1 MSKEGFVNIHG
12 KEYKTV
18 AKRVQ
23 EFRENKVSNLWTI
36 ATEVIKLDDE
46 QVLIK
51 ATILNDDGRVI
62 ATGHGHEVK
71 SASQINRTSYVEN
84 AETSAI
90 GRALACLGL
99 GGTEFASADEVA
111 NAIYQQNNAK
121 PTIKKPE
128 SITPLAGAGSSLTE
142 DVKQWVIDEAM
153 EIIADIE
160 SGNIEAAH
168 DRASLITDQE
178 QKMFLWSK
186 LGSKERGAIKRYAES
201 LKEKQNV

>member
-1 MSKEGFVNIHG
+1 MSKEGFVSIHG

-23 EFRENKVSNLWTI
+23 EFRESNISRFWTI
-36 ATEVIKLDDE
+36 TTDVIKLDDD

-51 ATILNDDGRVI
+51 AIILNDDGRVI

-111 NAIYQQNNAK
+111 NAIHQQKTVHA
-121 PTIKKPE
+121 PTQ
-128 SITPLAGAGSSLTE
+128 SITPTAGALDNFNSAEKELIAQFAEDITE
-142 DVKQWVIDEAM
+142 FVKSGDVATACSNM
-153 EIIADIE
+153 ETLENEEKLAVWALLDSKTRSTLKKHKE
-160 SGNIEAAH
+160 S
-168 DRASLITDQE
+168 
-178 QKMFLWSK
+178 K
-186 LGSKERGAIKRYAES
+186 
-201 LKEKQNV
+201 

>member
-23 EFRENKVSNLWTI
+23 EFRASYPTWSIMTDVVKI
-36 ATEVIKLDDE
+36 DDE

-51 ATILNDDGRVI
+51 AQIINPESKII
-62 ATGHGHEVK
+62 ATGHGHELRA
-71 SASQINRTSYVEN
+71 SSQINRTSYVEN

-111 NAIYQQNNAK
+111 NAIHQQKTVHA
-121 PTIKKPE
+121 PTQ
-128 SITPLAGAGSSLTE
+128 SITPTAGALDNFNAAEKELIAQFAEDITE
-142 DVKQWVIDEAM
+142 LVKSNDVATAASNM
-153 EIIADIE
+153 GTLE
-160 SGNIEAAH
+160 SEEKVAVWALL
-168 DRASLITDQE
+168 D
-178 QKMFLWSK
+178 SK
-186 LGSKERGAIKRYAES
+186 TRSTLKAF
-201 LKEKQNV
+201 KEKK

>member
-23 EFRENKVSNLWTI
+23 EFRASYPTWSIMTDVVKI
-36 ATEVIKLDDE
+36 DDE

-51 ATILNDDGRVI
+51 AQIINPESKII
-62 ATGHGHEVK
+62 ATGHGHELRA
-71 SASQINRTSYVEN
+71 SSQINRTSYVEN

-111 NAIYQQNNAK
+111 NAIHQQKTVHA
-121 PTIKKPE
+121 PTQ
-128 SITPLAGAGSSLTE
+128 SITPTAGALDNFNAAEKELIAQFAE
-142 DVKQWVIDEAM
+142 DVADLVKSGDVSTACSNM
-153 EIIADIE
+153 ETLENEEKLAVWALLD
-160 SGNIEAAH
+160 
-168 DRASLITDQE
+168 
-178 QKMFLWSK
+178 SK
-186 LGSKERGAIKRYAES
+186 TRSTLKAF
-201 LKEKQNV
+201 KEKK

>member
-23 EFRENKVSNLWTI
+23 EFRASYPTWSIMTDVVKI
-36 ATEVIKLDDE
+36 DDE

-51 ATILNDDGRVI
+51 AQIINPESKII
-62 ATGHGHEVK
+62 ATGHGHELRA
-71 SASQINRTSYVEN
+71 SSQINRTSYVEN

-111 NAIYQQNNAK
+111 NAIHQQKTVHA
-121 PTIKKPE
+121 PTQ
-128 SITPLAGAGSSLTE
+128 SITPTAGALDNFSAAEKELIAQFAEDITE
-142 DVKQWVIDEAM
+142 LVKSGDVATAASNM
-153 EIIADIE
+153 GTLE
-160 SGNIEAAH
+160 SEEKVAVWALL
-168 DRASLITDQE
+168 D
-178 QKMFLWSK
+178 SK
-186 LGSKERGAIKRYAES
+186 TRSTLKAF
-201 LKEKQNV
+201 KEKK

>member
-1 MSKEGFVNIHG
+1 MSKEGFVSIHG

-23 EFRENKVSNLWTI
+23 EFRESNISRFWTI
-36 ATEVIKLDDE
+36 TTDVIKLDDD

-51 ATILNDDGRVI
+51 AIILNDDGRVI

-111 NAIYQQNNAK
+111 NAIHQQKTVHA
-121 PTIKKPE
+121 PTQ
-128 SITPLAGAGSSLTE
+128 SITPTAGALDNFNSAEKELIAQFAEDITELVKSGDVATACGNMETLENEEKLACWSLLSSE
-142 DVKQWVIDEAM
+142 VR
-153 EIIADIE
+153 
-160 SGNIEAAH
+160 S
-168 DRASLITDQE
+168 
-178 QKMFLWSK
+178 
-186 LGSKERGAIKRYAES
+186 AIKKFKKS
-201 LKEKQNV
+201 

>member
-23 EFRENKVSNLWTI
+23 EFRASYPTWSIMTDVVKI
-36 ATEVIKLDDE
+36 DDE

-51 ATILNDDGRVI
+51 AQIINPESKII
-62 ATGHGHEVK
+62 ATGHGHELRA
-71 SASQINRTSYVEN
+71 SSQINRTSYVEN

-111 NAIYQQNNAK
+111 NAIHQQKTVHA
-121 PTIKKPE
+121 PTQ
-128 SITPLAGAGSSLTE
+128 SITPTAGALDNFSAAEKELIAQFAE
-142 DVKQWVIDEAM
+142 DIAELVKSGDVATAASNM
-153 EIIADIE
+153 GTLE
-160 SGNIEAAH
+160 SEEKVAVWALL
-168 DRASLITDQE
+168 D
-178 QKMFLWSK
+178 SK
-186 LGSKERGAIKRYAES
+186 TRSTLKAF
-201 LKEKQNV
+201 KEKK

>member
-23 EFRENKVSNLWTI
+23 EFRASYPTWSIMTDVVKI
-36 ATEVIKLDDE
+36 DDE

-51 ATILNDDGRVI
+51 AQIINPESKII
-62 ATGHGHEVK
+62 ATGHGHELRA
-71 SASQINRTSYVEN
+71 SSQINRTSYVEN

-111 NAIYQQNNAK
+111 NAIHQQKTVHA
-121 PTIKKPE
+121 PTQ
-128 SITPLAGAGSSLTE
+128 SITPTAGALDNFNAAEKELIAQFAEDITE
-142 DVKQWVIDEAM
+142 LVKSGDVATAASNM
-153 EIIADIE
+153 ATLE
-160 SGNIEAAH
+160 SEEKVAVWALL
-168 DRASLITDQE
+168 D
-178 QKMFLWSK
+178 SK
-186 LGSKERGAIKRYAES
+186 TRSTLKAF
-201 LKEKQNV
+201 KEKK

>member
-1 MSKEGFVNIHG
+1 MSKEGFVSIHG

-23 EFRENKVSNLWTI
+23 EFRESNISRFWTI
-36 ATEVIKLDDE
+36 TTDVIKLDDD

-51 ATILNDDGRVI
+51 AIILNDDGRVI

-111 NAIYQQNNAK
+111 NAIHQQKTVHA
-121 PTIKKPE
+121 PTQ
-128 SITPLAGAGSSLTE
+128 SITPTAGALDNFNSAEKELIAQFAEDITE
-142 DVKQWVIDEAM
+142 LVKSGDVATACGNM
-153 EIIADIE
+153 ETLENEEKLAVWALLDSKTRSTLKKHKE
-160 SGNIEAAH
+160 S
-168 DRASLITDQE
+168 
-178 QKMFLWSK
+178 K
-186 LGSKERGAIKRYAES
+186 
-201 LKEKQNV
+201 

>member
-23 EFRENKVSNLWTI
+23 EFRASYPTWSIMTDVVKI
-36 ATEVIKLDDE
+36 DDE

-51 ATILNDDGRVI
+51 AQIINPESKII
-62 ATGHGHEVK
+62 ATGHGHELRA
-71 SASQINRTSYVEN
+71 SSQINRTSYVEN

-111 NAIYQQNNAK
+111 NAIHQQKTVHA
-121 PTIKKPE
+121 PTQ
-128 SITPLAGAGSSLTE
+128 SITPTAGALDNFNAAEKELIAQFAE
-142 DVKQWVIDEAM
+142 DVADLVKSGDVSTACSNM
-153 EIIADIE
+153 ETLENEEKLAVWALLD
-160 SGNIEAAH
+160 
-168 DRASLITDQE
+168 
-178 QKMFLWSK
+178 SK
-186 LGSKERGAIKRYAES
+186 TRSTIKSFKGAK
-201 LKEKQNV
+201 

>member
-23 EFRENKVSNLWTI
+23 EFRASYPTWSIMTDVVKI
-36 ATEVIKLDDE
+36 DDE

-51 ATILNDDGRVI
+51 AQIINPESKIV
-62 ATGHGHEVK
+62 ATGHGHELRD
-71 SASQINRTSYVEN
+71 ASQINRTSYVEN

-111 NAIYQQNNAK
+111 NAIHQQKTVHA
-121 PTIKKPE
+121 PTQ
-128 SITPLAGAGSSLTE
+128 SITPTAGALDNFSAAEKELIAQFAEDITE
-142 DVKQWVIDEAM
+142 LVKSGDVAT
-153 EIIADIE
+153 
-160 SGNIEAAH
+160 AASNMGTLENEEKVAVWALL
-168 DRASLITDQE
+168 D
-178 QKMFLWSK
+178 SK
-186 LGSKERGAIKRYAES
+186 TRSTLKAF
-201 LKEKQNV
+201 KEKK

>member
-23 EFRENKVSNLWTI
+23 EFRASYPTWSIMTDVVKI
-36 ATEVIKLDDE
+36 DDE

-51 ATILNDDGRVI
+51 AQIINPESKII
-62 ATGHGHEVK
+62 ATGHGHELRA
-71 SASQINRTSYVEN
+71 SSQINRTSYVEN

-111 NAIYQQNNAK
+111 NAIHQQKTVHA
-121 PTIKKPE
+121 PTQ
-128 SITPLAGAGSSLTE
+128 SITPTAGALDNFNAAEKELIAQFAEDITE
-142 DVKQWVIDEAM
+142 LVKSGDVATAASNM
-153 EIIADIE
+153 GTLE
-160 SGNIEAAH
+160 SEEKVAVWALL
-168 DRASLITDQE
+168 D
-178 QKMFLWSK
+178 SK
-186 LGSKERGAIKRYAES
+186 TRSTLKAF
-201 LKEKQNV
+201 KEKK

>member
-23 EFRENKVSNLWTI
+23 EFRASYPTWSIMTDVVKI
-36 ATEVIKLDDE
+36 DDE

-51 ATILNDDGRVI
+51 AQIINPESKIV
-62 ATGHGHEVK
+62 ATGHGHELRD
-71 SASQINRTSYVEN
+71 ASQINRTSYVEN

-111 NAIYQQNNAK
+111 NAIHQQKTVHA
-121 PTIKKPE
+121 PTQ
-128 SITPLAGAGSSLTE
+128 SITPTAGALDNFSAAEKELIAQFAE
-142 DVKQWVIDEAM
+142 D
-153 EIIADIE
+153 
-160 SGNIEAAH
+160 
-168 DRASLITDQE
+168 ITDLVKSGDVATAASNMGTLE
-178 QKMFLWSK
+178 SEEKVAVWALLDSK
-186 LGSKERGAIKRYAES
+186 TRSTLKAF
-201 LKEKQNV
+201 KEKK

>member
-23 EFRENKVSNLWTI
+23 EFRASYPSWSIMTDVVKI
-36 ATEVIKLDDE
+36 DDE

-51 ATILNDDGRVI
+51 AQIINPESKIL
-62 ATGHGHEVK
+62 ATGHGHELRA
-71 SASQINRTSYVEN
+71 ASQINRTSYVEN

-111 NAIYQQNNAK
+111 NAIHQQKTVHA
-121 PTIKKPE
+121 PTQ
-128 SITPLAGAGSSLTE
+128 SITPTAGALDGFNANERELINQFAE
-142 DVKQWVIDEAM
+142 DVTDLVKSGDVATACSNM
-153 EIIADIE
+153 ETLENEEKLAVWALLD
-160 SGNIEAAH
+160 
-168 DRASLITDQE
+168 
-178 QKMFLWSK
+178 SK
-186 LGSKERGAIKRYAES
+186 TRSTIKSFKGAK
-201 LKEKQNV
+201 

>member
-23 EFRENKVSNLWTI
+23 EFRAAYPTWSIMTDVVKI
-36 ATEVIKLDDE
+36 DDE

-51 ATILNDDGRVI
+51 AQIINPESKII
-62 ATGHGHEVK
+62 ATGHGHELRA
-71 SASQINRTSYVEN
+71 SSQINRTSYVEN

-111 NAIYQQNNAK
+111 NAIHQQKTVHA
-121 PTIKKPE
+121 PTQ
-128 SITPLAGAGSSLTE
+128 SITPTAGALDNFNAAEKELIAQFAEDITE
-142 DVKQWVIDEAM
+142 LVKSGDVATAASNM
-153 EIIADIE
+153 GTLE
-160 SGNIEAAH
+160 SEEKVAVWALL
-168 DRASLITDQE
+168 D
-178 QKMFLWSK
+178 SK
-186 LGSKERGAIKRYAES
+186 TRSTLKAF
-201 LKEKQNV
+201 KEKK

>member
-1 MSKEGFVNIHG
+1 MSKEGFVSIHG

-23 EFRENKVSNLWTI
+23 EFRESNISRFWTI
-36 ATEVIKLDDE
+36 TTDVIKLDDD

-51 ATILNDDGRVI
+51 AIILNDDGRVI

-111 NAIYQQNNAK
+111 NAIHQQKTVHA
-121 PTIKKPE
+121 PTQ
-128 SITPLAGAGSSLTE
+128 SITPTAGALDNFNAAEKELIAQFAEDITE
-142 DVKQWVIDEAM
+142 LVKSGDVATACGNM
-153 EIIADIE
+153 ETLENEEKLAVWALLDSKTRSTLKKHKE
-160 SGNIEAAH
+160 S
-168 DRASLITDQE
+168 
-178 QKMFLWSK
+178 K
-186 LGSKERGAIKRYAES
+186 
-201 LKEKQNV
+201 

>member
-23 EFRENKVSNLWTI
+23 EFRESVVYKGWSI
-36 ATEVIKLDDE
+36 MTEVVKIDDE
-46 QVLIK
+46 QVLMK
-51 ATILNDDGRVI
+51 AQIINPDSKIV
-62 ATGHGHEVK
+62 ATGHGHELR

-111 NAIYQQNNAK
+111 NAIYQQKNVHA
-121 PTIKKPE
+121 PTQ
-128 SITPLAGAGSSLTE
+128 SITPTAGALDNFNAAEKELIAQFAE
-142 DVKQWVIDEAM
+142 DVTDLVKSGDVATACSNMETLDNDEKVAVW
-153 EIIADIE
+153 ALLD
-160 SGNIEAAH
+160 STTRSTLKKH
-168 DRASLITDQE
+168 
-178 QKMFLWSK
+178 
-186 LGSKERGAIKRYAES
+186 
-201 LKEKQNV
+201 KEKK

>member
-23 EFRENKVSNLWTI
+23 EFRASYPTWSIMTDVVKI
-36 ATEVIKLDDE
+36 DDE

-51 ATILNDDGRVI
+51 AQIINPESKII
-62 ATGHGHEVK
+62 ATGHGHELRA
-71 SASQINRTSYVEN
+71 SSQINRTSYVEN

-111 NAIYQQNNAK
+111 NAIYQQNMAK
-121 PTIKKPE
+121 AGDVKKPE
-128 SITPLAGAGSSLTE
+128 NITPNAGALSGFSKDEIDLLHSMADEFTMFVSDDNMELAKEMWSSL
-142 DVKQWVIDEAM
+142 DNQQK
-153 EIIADIE
+153 
-160 SGNIEAAH
+160 AA
-168 DRASLITDQE
+168 
-178 QKMFLWSK
+178 LWS
-186 LGSKERGAIKRYAES
+186 LLNSKVRSKFKGAK
-201 LKEKQNV
+201 